1 MAEEQ
6 YDNSNQTDQIRKT
19 TILLADDHPLM
30 RLALR
35 TVLEKQTDFEVVG
48 EAGNGEEAVQM
59 SLEMDPDV
67 VIMDISMPILNGLEA
82 TRQIKE
88 KCPQIAVL
96 ILTVHN
102 DSEHVMGVL
111 EVGAAGYLTKDVF
124 DQEIVH
130 AIRGVTAG
138 EAVLS
143 PQILEKLMHKSLQQ
157 PSKSLRYDEREELS
171 ARELEVLKLAAKGL
185 SNKDIAE
192 SLDLRL
198 RTVKGYLV
206 NIFSKLRVGS
216 RTEAVVAGLKGGFL
230 TLDDLK

>member
-1 MAEEQ
+1 MIDEKA
-6 YDNSNQTDQIRKT
+6 DNILSTEPCRKT

-35 TVLEKQTDFEVVG
+35 TVLEKQPDFEVVS
-48 EAGNGEEAVQM
+48 EVGNGEEAVQM
-59 SLEMDPDV
+59 AIELEPDI
-67 VIMDISMPILNGLEA
+67 VIMDISMPHLNGLEA
-82 TRQIKE
+82 TRQIKSR
-88 KCPQIAVL
+88 CPQIAIL

-102 DSEHVMGVL
+102 DSEHIIGLL

-124 DQEIVH
+124 EQEIVH
-130 AIRGVTAG
+130 AIRGVIAG

-143 PQILEKLMHKSLQQ
+143 PQILEKLMQKSLPQQ
-157 PSKSLRYDEREELS
+157 PKTTTHDDREKLS
-171 ARELEVLKLAAKGL
+171 SRELEVLKLAAKGL

-192 SLDLRL
+192 ALGLRL

-206 NIFSKLRVGS
+206 NIFSKLMVGS
-216 RTEAVVAGLKGGFL
+216 RTEAVVAGLKSGFL

>member
-1 MAEEQ
+1 MAEDQ
-6 YDNSNQTDQIRKT
+6 YDNNNQTDQIRKT

-35 TVLEKQTDFEVVG
+35 TVLEKQNDFEVIG
-48 EAGNGEEAVQM
+48 EAGNGEEAIQM
-59 SLEMDPDV
+59 SLELEPDV
-67 VIMDISMPILNGLEA
+67 VIMDISMPHLNGLEA
-82 TRQIKE
+82 TRQIKDR
-88 KCPQIAVL
+88 CPQIAVL

-102 DSEHVMGVL
+102 DSEHIMGVL
-111 EVGAAGYLTKDVF
+111 EVGAAGYLTKDAF

-130 AIRGVTAG
+130 AVRGVVAG

-143 PQILEKLMHKSLQQ
+143 PPILEKLMHKSLQQ
-157 PSKSLRYDEREELS
+157 PARVTRYDDREELS

-216 RTEAVVAGLKGGFL
+216 RTEAVVAGLKSGFL

>member
-1 MAEEQ
+1 MTEEQ
-6 YDNSNQTDQIRKT
+6 YDNNNQIDQIRKT

-35 TVLEKQTDFEVVG
+35 TVLEKQNDFEVIG

-59 SLEMDPDV
+59 SMELEPDV
-67 VIMDISMPILNGLEA
+67 VIMDISMPHLNGLEA
-82 TRQIKE
+82 TRQIKD

-102 DSEHVMGVL
+102 DSEHIMGVL

-130 AIRGVTAG
+130 AVRGVVAG

-143 PQILEKLMHKSLQQ
+143 PPILEKLMHKSLQQ
-157 PSKSLRYDEREELS
+157 PAKTTRYDDREELS

-216 RTEAVVAGLKGGFL
+216 RTEAVVAGLKSGFL

>member
-6 YDNSNQTDQIRKT
+6 FDNNNLSEQVRKT

-35 TVLEKQTDFEVVG
+35 TVLEKQSDFEVVG
-48 EAGNGEEAVQM
+48 EVGNGEEAVQL
-59 SLEMDPDV
+59 SLELEPDV
-67 VIMDISMPILNGLEA
+67 VIMDISMPLLNGLEA

-102 DSEHVMGVL
+102 DSEHIMGVL

-130 AIRGVTAG
+130 AIRGVVAG

-143 PQILEKLMHKSLQQ
+143 PPILEKLMHKSLQQ
-157 PSKSLRYDEREELS
+157 PTKNPRYDEREELS

>member
-6 YDNSNQTDQIRKT
+6 FDSCNTVEEVKKT
-19 TILLADDHPLM
+19 NILLADDHPLM

-35 TVLEKQTDFEVVG
+35 TVLEKQDDFEVVG

-59 SLEMDPDV
+59 ALELDPDV
-67 VIMDISMPILNGLEA
+67 IIMDISMPLINGLEA

-88 KCPQIAVL
+88 KCPHIAVL

-124 DQEIVH
+124 EQEIVH
-130 AIRGVTAG
+130 AVRGITAG

-143 PQILEKLMHKSLQQ
+143 PQILEKIMHKSLQQ
-157 PSKSLRYDEREELS
+157 PSKTQRYDQREELS
-171 ARELEVLKLAAKGL
+171 AREIEVLKLAAKGL

-192 SLDLRL
+192 SLNLRL

-216 RTEAVVAGLKGGFL
+216 RTEAVVAGLKVGFL